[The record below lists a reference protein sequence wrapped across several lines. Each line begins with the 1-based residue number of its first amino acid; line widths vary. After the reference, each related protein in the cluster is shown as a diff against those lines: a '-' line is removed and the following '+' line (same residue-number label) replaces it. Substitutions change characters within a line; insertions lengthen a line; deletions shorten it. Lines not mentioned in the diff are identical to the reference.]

1 MSISDVEID
10 RIFLPITITLLS
22 GMILTVQTWSFG
34 SDSSQAMGHI
44 HIYVQYE
51 ILLLFKPED

>member
-51 ILLLFKPED
+51 IL